1 MKTYKVSDRNLVS
14 SPETVVCLRWSDGKE
29 NSVALKDMPAF
40 LRVAGRTGEWPV
52 RTETEEGLKTGV
64 FPVIVA
70 RTEKAAAIMTGKL
83 GYCIAVED
91 GVSLSTQ
98 NQARA
103 LAESLKG
110 LGLSMDEL
118 VMEWRIGKAQP
129 ASAPI
134 AASAQRWVAPIAN
147 VADEAAELFG

>member
-14 SPETVVCLRWSDGKE
+14 SPSTVVCLRWADGKE
-29 NSVALKDMPAF
+29 NAVSLGDLPNF

-52 RTETEEGLKTGV
+52 RTETEDGLKTGV

-83 GYCIAVED
+83 GYCIDVED

-103 LAESLKG
+103 LAEALKA

-118 VMEWRIGKAQP
+118 TMEWRIGKAQP
-129 ASAPI
+129 AFAPI
-134 AASAQRWVAPIAN
+134 AASAQRWVAPTPS
-147 VADEAAELFG
+147 VADEASELFG